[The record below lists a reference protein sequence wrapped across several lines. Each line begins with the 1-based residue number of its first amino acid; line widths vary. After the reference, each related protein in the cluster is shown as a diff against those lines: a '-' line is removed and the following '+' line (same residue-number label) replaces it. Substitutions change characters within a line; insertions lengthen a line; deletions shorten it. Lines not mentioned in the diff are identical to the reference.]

1 MIDQSY
7 MPLPNPDV
15 IFQEEDDGWAVLVNL
30 DTGNS
35 LALNSTGRL
44 IWKAADG
51 RRSISDIIVIIKE
64 TFSGV
69 PEDISDDI
77 METVGSLKA
86 NGFFGYEIKQGEF
99 PDRY

>member
-1 MIDQSY
+1 MIDPSY
-7 MPLPNPDV
+7 TPVPNPDV
-15 IFQEEDDGWAVLVNL
+15 IYQEEDGGWAVIVNL

-35 LALNSTGRL
+35 LALNSTGSL
-44 IWKAADG
+44 IWKSANG

-69 PEDISDDI
+69 PDDISDDI

-86 NGFFGYEIKQGEF
+86 NGFFGYEIK
-99 PDRY
+99 